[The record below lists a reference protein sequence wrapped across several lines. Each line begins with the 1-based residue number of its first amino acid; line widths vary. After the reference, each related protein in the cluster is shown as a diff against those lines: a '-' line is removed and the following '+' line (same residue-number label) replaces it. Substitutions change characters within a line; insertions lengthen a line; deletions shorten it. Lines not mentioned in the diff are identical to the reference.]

1 MRIVSKLA
9 LEGKITEQHA
19 KEIEETIES
28 YFQERLKNVL
38 SDEREEMSYTKF
50 IKSREVF
57 PKDMY
62 PTRKMTF
69 GKISYK
75 QI

>member
-1 MRIVSKLA
+1 MEK
-9 LEGKITEQHA
+9 EKEKKIT
-19 KEIEETIES
+19 
-28 YFQERLKNVL
+28 
-38 SDEREEMSYTKF
+38 YTEF
-50 IKSREVF
+50 IQSGKEVF

>member
-1 MRIVSKLA
+1 MTKEQKRKTTY
-9 LEGKITEQHA
+9 TE
-19 KEIEETIES
+19 
-28 YFQERLKNVL
+28 
-38 SDEREEMSYTKF
+38 F
-50 IKSREVF
+50 IKSGKEVF